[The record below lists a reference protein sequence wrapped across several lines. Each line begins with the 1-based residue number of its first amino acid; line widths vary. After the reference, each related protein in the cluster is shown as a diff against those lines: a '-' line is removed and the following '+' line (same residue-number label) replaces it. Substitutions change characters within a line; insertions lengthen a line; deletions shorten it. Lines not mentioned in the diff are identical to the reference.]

1 MLLLL
6 MLLFVAVVV
15 VVAAAA
21 AVVVAVA
28 VVVVVHAKIEVFS
41 TSDTSVVFFMSH
53 NFFINLLFVASKTQI
68 YTHYLNDLYCVE
80 WDVKP
85 YYTIPIIDIV
95 IAFDA
100 VSCSALTL
108 SFGRR
113 EGRSS
118 CEKSHSQSV

>member
-1 MLLLL
+1 MLLLLL

-21 AVVVAVA
+21 A